1 VRAVIL
7 LVPILWFSVAAQV
20 QFSPAQR
27 PGLPPQDQTGK
38 ASIEGSVLDAMTR
51 EPVKKAAVSLNGGI
65 RLFVVTDAS
74 GHFAFR
80 QLLAGQYFVQASND
94 KYPSMQQVS
103 VSLAADEQKQ
113 DLTVLLTPAASVR
126 GRIVDEDGSPMP
138 RCNVSA
144 MQFRDTETGRTLQ
157 QSGFSQSDEKGEYR
171 IFRLQGGKYYI
182 NAHCNRSIPLPH
194 PFVRR
199 TSTTDV
205 PTLAYAPTFYPG
217 VADLVGAVKVEAS
230 PGGDVAGIDFRMAP
244 AKGVTVQ
251 GHTNSAGI
259 DLTLTPRDPMR
270 SHTQQHVRIDAAT
283 GEFRIANVIPGS
295 YDLIAF
301 APVEGISYFAKV
313 PVEVGDAPLDPIE
326 VALTAAPQISGS
338 ISIEGDTKVPFNSM
352 RVTMNPLEGGPMPG
366 PPAQA
371 EVQSDGSFV
380 LKSVTPGRSRLMVN
394 GAPGYVKSV
403 RQGDQDVPPW
413 DIEIGS
419 SPVQLKVV
427 IGTKLAQIDA
437 ALAAGPAGTDPVS
450 ALIWS
455 ANGDP
460 QFQQS
465 MGLNQQGRSKISVP
479 PGKYHACAFAG
490 VQPGALM
497 QNRAL
502 RKAVESHCETVE
514 ASEEGVTQVQLP
526 LIPAADLKQLL
537 DKIEE

>member
-1 VRAVIL
+1 
-7 LVPILWFSVAAQV
+7 
-20 QFSPAQR
+20 
-27 PGLPPQDQTGK
+27 
-38 ASIEGSVLDAMTR
+38 
-51 EPVKKAAVSLNGGI
+51 
-65 RLFVVTDAS
+65 
-74 GHFAFR
+74 
-80 QLLAGQYFVQASND
+80 
-94 KYPSMQQVS
+94 
-103 VSLAADEQKQ
+103 
-113 DLTVLLTPAASVR
+113 
-126 GRIVDEDGSPMP
+126 
-138 RCNVSA
+138 
-144 MQFRDTETGRTLQ
+144 
-157 QSGFSQSDEKGEYR
+157 
-171 IFRLQGGKYYI
+171 
-182 NAHCNRSIPLPH
+182 
-194 PFVRR
+194 
-199 TSTTDV
+199 
-205 PTLAYAPTFYPG
+205 
-217 VADLVGAVKVEAS
+217 
-230 PGGDVAGIDFRMAP
+230 
-244 AKGVTVQ
+244 
-251 GHTNSAGI
+251 
-259 DLTLTPRDPMR
+259 MR

-301 APVEGISYFAKV
+301 APAEGIFYFAKV
-313 PVEVGDAPLDPIE
+313 PVEVADAPLDPIE